1 MIEILRMYINNKK
14 IEYETTV
21 KFAHHIEL
29 SPFKGRTERYSAK
42 KRREEKILSLTDLFH
57 L

>member
-1 MIEILRMYINNKK
+1 MYINNKK

-21 KFAHHIEL
+21 KFAHSKYSIEL